1 MTYVKTKDESEVAP
15 DFKVTLGVI
24 PDYLF
29 DGKGMQIDGVREDR
43 PASNAGIIKG
53 DIVKQMG
60 DLKIVDMMSY
70 MKALGAF
77 NPGETVKVVVERDGK
92 KITKDVTF

>member
-1 MTYVKTKDESEVAP
+1 MEVP

-29 DGKGMQIDGVREDR
+29 DGSGMRIDGVRDDR
-43 PASNAGIIKG
+43 PAFNAGMIKG
-53 DIVKQMG
+53 DVVKKMG
-60 DLKIVDMMSY
+60 DRKIVDMMSY

-77 NPGETVKVVVERDGK
+77 NPGETIPVTIEREGK
-92 KITKDVTF
+92 KMTKDVTF